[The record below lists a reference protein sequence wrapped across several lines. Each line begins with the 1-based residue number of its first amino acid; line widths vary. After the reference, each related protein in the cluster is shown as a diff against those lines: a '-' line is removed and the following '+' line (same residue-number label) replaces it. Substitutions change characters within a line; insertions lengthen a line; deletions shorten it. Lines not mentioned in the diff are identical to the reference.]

1 MSLDQTAQQM
11 PQIMERGGAAVAA
24 STGAVSWFAN
34 YASIA
39 TVCIAAAG
47 FLVALAGLI
56 WQIRR
61 DKARRKE
68 ERALFEAKMAELG
81 YKP

>member
-1 MSLDQTAQQM
+1 MSLDQTVQQL

-34 YASIA
+34 YASVV
-39 TVCIAAAG
+39 TVCIAGAG
-47 FLVALAGLI
+47 FIVALSGLI

-61 DKARRKE
+61 DMARRKE
-68 ERALFEAKMAELG
+68 ERELFEARMAE
-81 YKP
+81 YRK